1 MSKTTPNDNHYGFG
15 LPSIEPA
22 ARWLSQ
28 QGKNHRDGSYELTL
42 KQLDKCEETRYEV
55 TKTSTARY
63 LLGETMSR
71 ADAIT
76 LCDNHCVT
84 ISSTPK
90 NSENKDE

>member
-1 MSKTTPNDNHYGFG
+1 MSRNTFKAKGAPPSITHHGFG
-15 LPSIEPA
+15 LPPRDEP
-22 ARWLSQ
+22 
-28 QGKNHRDGSYELTL
+28 GYKLTL
-42 KQLDKCEETRYEV
+42 KQLDNCEETEYEV

-76 LCDNHCVT
+76 LCDKHCVT

-90 NSENKDE
+90 NSGDKDE

>member
-1 MSKTTPNDNHYGFG
+1 MSRDTFKAKGTPPSITHDGFG
-15 LPSIEPA
+15 LPPRGE
-22 ARWLSQ
+22 LSY
-28 QGKNHRDGSYELTL
+28 KLTL

-76 LCDNHCVT
+76 LCDKHCVT

-90 NSENKDE
+90 NSEDKDE

>member
-1 MSKTTPNDNHYGFG
+1 MSKTTPNDTHYGFG
-15 LPSIEPA
+15 LPSSEPG
-22 ARWLSQ
+22 S
-28 QGKNHRDGSYELTL
+28 DGSYKLTL
-42 KQLDKCEETRYEV
+42 KQLEKCEETRYEV

-76 LCDNHCVT
+76 LCDKHCVT

-90 NSENKDE
+90 NSEDKDE

>member
-1 MSKTTPNDNHYGFG
+1 MTRDTFKAKGTPPSITHHGFG
-15 LPSIEPA
+15 LPPGDEPDY
-22 ARWLSQ
+22 
-28 QGKNHRDGSYELTL
+28 KITL
-42 KQLDKCEETRYEV
+42 KQLDNCEETKYEI

-76 LCDNHCVT
+76 LCDKHCVI

-90 NSENKDE
+90 SSKDKDE

>member
-1 MSKTTPNDNHYGFG
+1 MSRDPFKAKGTPPSITHHGFG
-15 LPSIEPA
+15 LPPDGE
-22 ARWLSQ
+22 
-28 QGKNHRDGSYELTL
+28 QGYKITL
-42 KQLDKCEETRYEV
+42 KQLDNCEETKYEI

>member
-1 MSKTTPNDNHYGFG
+1 MSKTTSNDTHYGFG
-15 LPSIEPA
+15 LPCSEPG
-22 ARWLSQ
+22 S
-28 QGKNHRDGSYELTL
+28 DGDYKLTL

-76 LCDNHCVT
+76 LCDKHDVV
-84 ISSTPK
+84 IAST
-90 NSENKDE
+90 

>member
-1 MSKTTPNDNHYGFG
+1 MTRDTFKAKGTPPSTHHGFG
-15 LPSIEPA
+15 LPPRDEP
-22 ARWLSQ
+22 
-28 QGKNHRDGSYELTL
+28 SYKIIL
-42 KQLDKCEETRYEV
+42 KQLDNCEETQYEV

-76 LCDNHCVT
+76 LCDKHCVT

-90 NSENKDE
+90 NSEDKDE